1 MNHAPAQYINAGFS
15 YELGKTPAQTLR
27 TMLEAESIDDRTEA
41 RKLIETGRNE
51 ARNRPS
57 YKLSDG
63 KNR

>member
-27 TMLEAESIDDRTEA
+27 TMLEAESIDDRNEA
-41 RKLIETGRNE
+41 RKLIETGRKE